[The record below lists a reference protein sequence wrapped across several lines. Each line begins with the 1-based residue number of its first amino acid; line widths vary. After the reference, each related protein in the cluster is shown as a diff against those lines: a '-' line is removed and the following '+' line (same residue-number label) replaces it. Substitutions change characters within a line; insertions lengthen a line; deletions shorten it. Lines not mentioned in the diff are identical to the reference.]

1 MRNYNLYPQNPSI
14 NRGHWK
20 SVEDNIIKWLR
31 SGKYSDINI
40 EYQARLVYEND
51 KATRPEGMHFLVKF
65 KVGNRIATLK
75 ELNEV
80 DGSIEGP
87 IDNDYLPNPSSSKKL
102 SHAKRRLC
110 FEISYFFNDSRL
122 ENFFDLPNHQKM
134 ILFSNKT
141 FICDLINCGK

>member
-1 MRNYNLYPQNPSI
+1 MENCVVRGDGKDDVGHIIGNQFGGPMRNYNLYPQNPSI

-40 EYQARLVYEND
+40 EYQARLVYENP

-75 ELNEV
+75 EVNEV

-87 IDNDYLPNPSSSKKL
+87 IDNDYLPNPSSSKKYHTQGEDYV
-102 SHAKRRLC
+102 SK
-110 FEISYFFNDSRL
+110 
-122 ENFFDLPNHQKM
+122 
-134 ILFSNKT
+134 
-141 FICDLINCGK
+141 